1 LSKLVEVAA
10 HNMARVRLVWAS
22 IWRVMADHFT
32 RVGCG
37 KDIAMAHFAVNA
49 LKQLA
54 YQFLDKKEL
63 GDFNFQK
70 VWNRTIC
77 LVCFFKTFCL
87 LGIFGSFQIHY
98 ESCFRLEHS
107 RVSFDVSQQCGRVAC
122 TKTAVWLEG

>member
-1 LSKLVEVAA
+1 MGVFFYYFPEERKKRYSLSKLVEVAA

-37 KDIAMAHFAVNA
+37 KDKSMAHFAVNA

-70 VWNRTIC
+70 VFNEKRRI
-77 LVCFFKTFCL
+77 LM
-87 LGIFGSFQIHY
+87 QI
-98 ESCFRLEHS
+98 
-107 RVSFDVSQQCGRVAC
+107 
-122 TKTAVWLEG
+122 